1 MSPVVNS
8 SNDDDD
14 VNKTLLLWT
23 KIGFIIVGFLE
34 AFICG
39 MFPTWSTRCRT
50 NPSAMGI
57 ANAFA
62 GGVFLGIA
70 IMHITPEE
78 IAAWDEMRG
87 PKDKIFP
94 LPEFLL
100 LSGYTLILVVDKVL
114 FDTHGMFDGDGPG
127 HADPAQA
134 KLEKNLES
142 SMSKAAALKTHGDPK
157 ASRAEQKEGVES
169 AMKEFLNPTDRFA
182 ARVKASLKSDDQAT
196 DEDLL
201 AQ

>member
-1 MSPVVNS
+1 MNE
-8 SNDDDD
+8 
-14 VNKTLLLWT
+14 TLLLWT

-39 MFPTWSTRCRT
+39 MFPTWSTRCRE

-70 IMHITPEE
+70 LMHITPEE
-78 IAAWDEMRG
+78 IENWDELRG

-100 LSGYTLILVVDKVL
+100 LAGYTIILIVDKVL
-114 FDTHGMFDGDGPG
+114 FDTHALFEAAGD
-127 HADPAQA
+127 HAHDPA
-134 KLEKNLES
+134 
-142 SMSKAAALKTHGDPK
+142 
-157 ASRAEQKEGVES
+157 
-169 AMKEFLNPTDRFA
+169 
-182 ARVKASLKSDDQAT
+182 
-196 DEDLL
+196 
-201 AQ
+201 

>member
-1 MSPVVNS
+1 MNE
-8 SNDDDD
+8 
-14 VNKTLLLWT
+14 TLLLWT

-39 MFPTWSTRCRT
+39 MFPTWSTRCRE

-70 IMHITPEE
+70 LMHITPEGIE
-78 IAAWDEMRG
+78 NWDELRG

-100 LSGYTLILVVDKVL
+100 LAGYTIILIVDKVL
-114 FDTHGMFDGDGPG
+114 FDTHALFEAAGD
-127 HADPAQA
+127 HAHDPA
-134 KLEKNLES
+134 
-142 SMSKAAALKTHGDPK
+142 
-157 ASRAEQKEGVES
+157 
-169 AMKEFLNPTDRFA
+169 
-182 ARVKASLKSDDQAT
+182 
-196 DEDLL
+196 
-201 AQ
+201 